1 MVCRGRASLVAQC
14 NQRATSTR
22 HRATGVVGDSGDV
35 EEVLPVVRQSLADAR
50 RDVRE
55 HEREGDR
62 STAPP
67 DIQRATYTRHAT
79 YSNGTWRKVP
89 SNMSRSYN
97 QHSASIMPRNMQHAP
112 ARVMQHA
119 TSTGVG
125 STVNAIGAELSVAVG
140 RTGLP
145 CLRAVQVT
153 YTKGWKKFN
162 LQGTKYSIPLPK
174 SGRQGRDANLV
185 LREDEVCPTRP
196 IAAVVGS
203 SAHESARCVCC
214 SLCE

>member
-1 MVCRGRASLVAQC
+1 M
-14 NQRATSTR
+14 
-22 HRATGVVGDSGDV
+22 
-35 EEVLPVVRQSLADAR
+35 LA
-50 RDVRE
+50 
-55 HEREGDR
+55 
-62 STAPP
+62 
-67 DIQRATYTRHAT
+67 
-79 YSNGTWRKVP
+79 
-89 SNMSRSYN
+89 
-97 QHSASIMPRNMQHAP
+97 
-112 ARVMQHA
+112 
-119 TSTGVG
+119 
-125 STVNAIGAELSVAVG
+125 
-140 RTGLP
+140 
-145 CLRAVQVT
+145 CRAVQVT